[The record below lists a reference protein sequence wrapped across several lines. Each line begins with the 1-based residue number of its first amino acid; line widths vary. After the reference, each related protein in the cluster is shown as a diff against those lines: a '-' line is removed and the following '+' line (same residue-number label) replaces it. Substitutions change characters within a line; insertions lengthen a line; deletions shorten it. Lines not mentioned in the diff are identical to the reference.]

1 MTFKRKSKR
10 KGRKNV
16 NYTDMSS
23 NCESDDDFEVDFEPQ
38 TKKAKHKEKE
48 MNKEKKGERRPSVR
62 EKLYQRDIEKA
73 IEMSLINTP
82 YDRKDNDVGQNES
95 SHIKINSEDDDARD
109 TCDKSSA
116 KVNKIH
122 DNDVESDSNEEKIVN
137 LKNG

>member
-48 MNKEKKGERRPSVR
+48 MNKEKKGERR
-62 EKLYQRDIEKA
+62 
-73 IEMSLINTP
+73 
-82 YDRKDNDVGQNES
+82 KDNDVGQNES
-95 SHIKINSEDDDARD
+95 SHIKINSEGIDDDARD

>member
-1 MTFKRKSKR
+1 MTSKRKSKR

-48 MNKEKKGERRPSVR
+48 MNKEKKGERRPSVC

-82 YDRKDNDVGQNES
+82 YDRKDNDVRQNES
-95 SHIKINSEDDDARD
+95 SHIKINSEGIGMQNY
-109 TCDKSSA
+109 K
-116 KVNKIH
+116 
-122 DNDVESDSNEEKIVN
+122 
-137 LKNG
+137 